1 MPRSRNDIPT
11 YRKHRASGQAV
22 VTLNGVDHY
31 LGRFGTPQ
39 SKAEYDRIINEWLA
53 LGRRLP
59 AQSSAG
65 SAEWLVKE
73 LVIGYFG
80 QCAATLPDV
89 ELDKIKYALK
99 PVRELYGETPATK
112 FGPVAFQAVRQ
123 KLVDSGLGISTIRQ
137 RLGIIKRMV
146 AWGVANERLP
156 GDALHR
162 LQAVAGLKAGRNGVK
177 PPKKV
182 KPASP
187 EHIDAILP
195 HLNPVVRAMVQLQ
208 GLTGARPGEIRC
220 MTTGQLDRTVD
231 PWTYT
236 LTHHKTERFGNDRVI
251 PLGPRAQEVLRDWLK
266 ADPDSPLFS
275 PREACQ
281 RTREASYRPT
291 RTDHQ
296 RAGKRKRKPKWKAGE
311 VYSKDAYRW
320 AVERACI
327 KAGVPVFSPNQIR
340 HTYATRVRHEYG
352 LETAQV
358 LLGHAKLGTTQVYA
372 ERDLAK
378 AVEVAKKI
386 G

>member
-39 SKAEYDRIINEWLA
+39 SKAEYDRIVNEWLA

-59 AQSSAG
+59 ARVSAG
-65 SAEWLVKE
+65 SVDWLVKD
-73 LVIGYFG
+73 LVLGFYG
-80 QCAATLPDV
+80 HCVATLPDV
-89 ELDKIKYALK
+89 EVDKVKYALR
-99 PVRELYGETPATK
+99 PVRELYGETPAAK
-112 FGPVAFQAVRQ
+112 FGPVAYQAVRQ
-123 KLVDSGLGISTIRQ
+123 TLVDSGLGISTIRQ

-162 LQAVAGLKAGRNGVK
+162 LQAVAGLKVGRNGLK

-187 EHIDAILP
+187 EHIEAILP

-208 GLTGARPGEIRC
+208 ALTGARPGEIRC
-220 MTTGQLDRTVD
+220 MTSGQIDRSTE

-251 PLGPRAQEVLRDWLK
+251 PLGPRAQEVLQSWLK
-266 ADPDSPLFS
+266 ADPDALLFS

-281 RTREASYRPT
+281 RVHQASHRPT
-291 RTDHQ
+291 RTDNQ

-311 VYSKDAYRW
+311 TYSKDAYRW
-320 AVERACI
+320 AVERACV
-327 KAGVPVFSPNQIR
+327 KAGVPVFAPNQIR
-340 HTYATRVRHEYG
+340 HTYATRVRREYG
-352 LETAQV
+352 LDTAQV
-358 LLGHAKLGTTQVYA
+358 LLGHAKLETSQVYA
-372 ERDLAK
+372 EIDRAK
-378 AVEVAKKI
+378 AADVAKRI